1 MAQAWSRSFWCG
13 GLRSDGPTW
22 GSSPRPRVPQAPEQ
36 LQSPAITSRAWAPHL
51 KLWAARLVGDP
62 RMGEWEAWKGSYGKR
77 PLPAQHVWV
86 GLALLPQVL
95 RERPIHSPQGQP
107 KDPPPSGWVLPTG
120 HNGSHVPA
128 WPAGAKGGVW
138 GQAGGKSRG
147 APPPRMDGPSQ
158 DQSGRPIR
166 QCLSPPL
173 PAAAPPAGEV
183 AVEGPP
189 QACSQC
195 LRSQQKGP
203 TSPVSPPWEQWLL
216 GEEARPDPRPKPYAQ
231 HGGLP
236 GPTHLSAPAA
246 WPRAGRLP

>member
-95 RERPIHSPQGQP
+95 HERPIHSPQGQP
-107 KDPPPSGWVLPTG
+107 KDPPQVGGSCPLGTMDPMFLHGQQAPREVSGV
-120 HNGSHVPA
+120 
-128 WPAGAKGGVW
+128 K
-138 GQAGGKSRG
+138 QAGR
-147 APPPRMDGPSQ
+147 AEE
-158 DQSGRPIR
+158 
-166 QCLSPPL
+166 PL
-173 PAAAPPAGEV
+173 PPEWMAHHKTRVGDPYASACHRPSLQQPLRQGRWQSRALHRPAHSASGL
-183 AVEGPP
+183 
-189 QACSQC
+189 S
-195 LRSQQKGP
+195 RRGP

-231 HGGLP
+231 HRGLP